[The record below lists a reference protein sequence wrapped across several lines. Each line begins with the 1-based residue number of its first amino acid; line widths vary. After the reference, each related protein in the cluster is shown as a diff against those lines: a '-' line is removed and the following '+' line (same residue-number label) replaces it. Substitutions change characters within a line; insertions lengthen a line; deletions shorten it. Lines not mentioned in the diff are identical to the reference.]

1 MAEEKKTKDLLSSS
15 CDTVQGLIDQG
26 TPINSVPLYTG
37 LWNSRT
43 CRPSFTYN
51 YPQGS
56 KDIRNEGAHIVFGQI
71 PPGGVTS
78 GYGKSGIPAESID
91 LVVGRHSSANDG
103 DGPSEGSFV
112 DNNFG
117 TDAARIYIS
126 RLTDIDDAFGL
137 APAPIANDGKGLKA
151 RSGIGIKADGVRI
164 IGREGVRITTGKM
177 QGGKFGARG
186 EPNSLGGNIS
196 MIAPKIDLVA
206 GNNYNN
212 VQGVAL
218 GENTRDCLIALK
230 ENIDKIYS
238 VIDTIAAAQDQYNGA
253 IAKGAGKVPRLG
265 DIVSAGILVKAKYA
279 TNIHDVTHRARLSL
293 TNWELNYLNTK
304 FAETTRKTGTKQ
316 KYIVSPN
323 VRTN

>member
-1 MAEEKKTKDLLSSS
+1 MAEEKKTKDLLTGS
-15 CDTVQGLIDQG
+15 CETVQSLIDQNI
-26 TPINSVPLYTG
+26 PIDSVPLYTG
-37 LWNSRT
+37 LFNTRV

-51 YPQGS
+51 HPPGT
-56 KDIRNEGAHIVFGQI
+56 KNVRNGGAYIVFGQI
-71 PPGGVTS
+71 PPGGLAS

-91 LVVGRHSSANDG
+91 LVVGRHSSANNG
-103 DGPSEGSFV
+103 KGPSQGSFV

-126 RLTDIDDAFGL
+126 RLTDIDQAFGL
-137 APAPIANDGKGLKA
+137 ASDPIVKEGRGLIG

-164 IGREGVRITTGKM
+164 IGREGVKITTGKM
-177 QGGKFGARG
+177 QGGIFGGQG

-206 GNNYNN
+206 GNSYNN

-218 GENTRDCLIALK
+218 GERTRDCLISLK

-238 VIDTIAAAQDQYNGA
+238 VISTITEVQDEFNLA
-253 IAKGAGKVPRLG
+253 IAKGVVGVPRLAS
-265 DIVSAGILVKAKYA
+265 IIAAGTIVKAKYA
-279 TNIHDVTHRARLSL
+279 ININQAQWQSRIGL
-293 TNWELNYLNTK
+293 TEWELLYLNPK
-304 FAETTRKTGTKQ
+304 FDSDGIVR
-316 KYIVSPN
+316 YIVSPN